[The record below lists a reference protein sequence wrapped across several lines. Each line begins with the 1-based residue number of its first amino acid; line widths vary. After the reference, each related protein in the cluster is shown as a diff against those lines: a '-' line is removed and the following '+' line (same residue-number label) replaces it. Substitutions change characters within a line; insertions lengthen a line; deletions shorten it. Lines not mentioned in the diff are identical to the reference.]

1 MNIRNDMPGAEYC
14 NGTVGRIC
22 PYDLNA
28 ERPHPNRVLIGVDI
42 MEVLWTIDYSG
53 LNKKQA
59 TEVIK
64 EEIARIR
71 RYSEEIRINANSL
84 CVSIEE
90 YVKFFGDEM
99 SVHKEVILEL
109 IKIHHIPVSLHDLKL
124 LYSKF

>member
-1 MNIRNDMPGAEYC
+1 
-14 NGTVGRIC
+14 
-22 PYDLNA
+22 
-28 ERPHPNRVLIGVDI
+28 

-64 EEIARIR
+64 EEIARSR
-71 RYSEEIRINANSL
+71 RYSEESRINANSL

-90 YVKFFGDEM
+90 YVKCFGDKM